1 MFWFIIGT
9 ILEIALTGSTPA
21 IVSAPVTFVT
31 WALSGLKFYI
41 NLRDPWIHVCPTRML
56 PLYERGLNF
65 CFCFIMF
72 LDSQK

>member
-41 NLRDPWIHVCPTRML
+41 NLRDPWIHVCL
-56 PLYERGLNF
+56 PY
-65 CFCFIMF
+65 
-72 LDSQK
+72 